1 MVISSLIV
9 TVEEGKASEAQ
20 AAVEALAGVEVHEEK
35 NCQLVV
41 TIEAETLDESAAI
54 AESFSSLPGVLLT
67 SLVYVNFEDDPSIS
81 IPAN

>member
-20 AAVEALAGVEVHEEK
+20 AALEALAGVEVPEEK

-67 SLVYVNFEDDPSIS
+67 SLVYGNFEDDPSIS